1 MDDHLAWLMLY
12 AKDNM
17 QHVFRTSIRI
27 ALIALIALHPKMVSS
42 VSADWFPKATKA
54 LRILTDLLLHLR
66 WDAAAS
72 HQGLALQTLHVRLAA
87 GQSALTTAAFQAGL
101 CAGVGRLAE
110 VVLS

>member
-1 MDDHLAWLMLY
+1 
-12 AKDNM
+12 
-17 QHVFRTSIRI
+17 
-27 ALIALIALHPKMVSS
+27 MVST

-87 GQSALTTAAFQAGL
+87 GQSALTTAAFQARL